1 MVMPETMDL
10 SLPIIIIVT
19 IIITIIIIMIKII
32 IIIIIIIMKPIKPN
46 YAWKNR
52 NKWTKNTQ

>member
-1 MVMPETMDL
+1 MPETMDL

-19 IIITIIIIMIKII
+19 IIITIIIMIK

-52 NKWTKNTQ
+52 VKWTKNTQ